1 MPSQTRERTS
11 DLDLASFL
19 VARGARLIQVV
30 PTPDPRRFDFVLEG
44 DEHRIEAETRS
55 FLRGE
60 ARIDPRA
67 FSAARR
73 ALARSL
79 AGR

>member
-1 MPSQTRERTS
+1 MPSRTRERTS

-19 VARGARLIQVV
+19 VAQGARLIQVV

-44 DEHRIEAETRS
+44 DGHRIDAATRC

-60 ARIDPRA
+60 ARA

-73 ALARSL
+73 ALARAL
-79 AGR
+79 VGR